1 MQQEIKGDERA
12 ERLFQLLTDVDMDYN
27 PVYPESRNRDL
38 VLMGYGSEEIRE
50 MRDRLAG
57 LEVNDGIDPE
67 TSVGYQLYKRGQEL
81 TGAAQSGLTE
91 GSRAVQGAV
100 SSAAENLAIS
110 SINPA
115 AVLPVLSLQGAGD
128 AMGQSIEK
136 GESAGKTLAGGALK
150 FGAGWGINSVGAAD
164 LAKTM
169 GSDYAKDTLAGQ
181 IAAKIQ
187 SLVGDAPFAK
197 AHPTVAAA
205 LSGGIDNAMQAF
217 VESYADKA
225 IDAALG
231 DEKAAQSLFT
241 TDTLIAALES
251 GLSGGASGAMGG
263 AVGSV
268 LAKHNDGNASLLGQA
283 EYYDQLDKYEKAV
296 AAEKKRQQRV
306 EEPGMASEQQT
317 AQEAAK
323 ADSGLA
329 LSGASRQLPQSGS
342 PWQDGEA
349 KLDEKGSAGRES
361 DSPADK
367 GGGSENGE
375 GEAGEEAKKPS
386 PAERRRAFGQMMS
399 GEYKDLADEMMQI
412 AAQNLEASPEMRGLL
427 EAIAEK
433 YGTDATD
440 LTALTDAIRNGVVKD
455 DAYFEKIAMEKGI
468 SVKTAREMDKLETQ
482 NKRLT
487 AQQQAA
493 QQMQKAAAER
503 ARIAQIQAKWD
514 AEAEALKA
522 KYPEF
527 DREEV
532 LANPEVEK
540 MMRAGCSMEAAY
552 RAAYFDRLMARQTA
566 ATAQQTEQGV
576 LNRVQQRA
584 SRPAENGTR
593 PGGAVQTHLDVEHM
607 SRKDREALER
617 RVLRGEIIT
626 L

>member
-1 MQQEIKGDERA
+1 MIQVIYNEVGDEMILRA
-12 ERLFQLLTDVDMDYN
+12 EGHAGYAEKGKDIVCAAVSVLMQTLAYSVDAGNTGNTFELSDGKNGNRLTVQAPMSVLNRDKFDLVVEGLSRLAEN
-27 PVYPESRNRDL
+27 YPENVQFKKLCTKSVNVMDL
-38 VLMGYGSEEIRE
+38 QMF
-50 MRDRLAG
+50 A
-57 LEVNDGIDPE
+57 
-67 TSVGYQLYKRGQEL
+67 
-81 TGAAQSGLTE
+81 E
-91 GSRAVQGAV
+91 GG
-100 SSAAENLAIS
+100 
-110 SINPA
+110 
-115 AVLPVLSLQGAGD
+115 
-128 AMGQSIEK
+128 
-136 GESAGKTLAGGALK
+136 
-150 FGAGWGINSVGAAD
+150 
-164 LAKTM
+164 
-169 GSDYAKDTLAGQ
+169 
-181 IAAKIQ
+181 
-187 SLVGDAPFAK
+187 
-197 AHPTVAAA
+197 
-205 LSGGIDNAMQAF
+205 
-217 VESYADKA
+217 
-225 IDAALG
+225 
-231 DEKAAQSLFT
+231 
-241 TDTLIAALES
+241 
-251 GLSGGASGAMGG
+251 
-263 AVGSV
+263 
-268 LAKHNDGNASLLGQA
+268 DGNGGSG
-283 EYYDQLDKYEKAV
+283 DS
-296 AAEKKRQQRV
+296 
-306 EEPGMASEQQT
+306 G
-317 AQEAAK
+317 
-323 ADSGLA
+323 SGLA

-367 GGGSENGE
+367 GSGSENGE

-399 GEYKDLADEMMQI
+399 GEYKDLADEMMQNAVQI

-455 DAYFEKIAMEKGI
+455 DAYFERIAMEKGI
-468 SVKTAREMDKLETQ
+468 SVRTAREMDKLETQ

-607 SRKDREALER
+607 SRKDREALEK

>member
-1 MQQEIKGDERA
+1 MIQVTYNEVGDEMILRA
-12 ERLFQLLTDVDMDYN
+12 EGHAGYAEKGKDIVCAAVSVLMQTLACSVDADNTGNTFELSDGKNGNRLTVQAPMSVLNRDKFDLVVEGLIRLAEN
-27 PVYPESRNRDL
+27 YPENVQFKKLCTKSVNVMDLQMFAEGGDGSGAGETSQSAGADSSPSRGALGRTENAALDEQ
-38 VLMGYGSEEIRE
+38 GSTDSEAEGSGSER
-50 MRDRLAG
+50 
-57 LEVNDGIDPE
+57 
-67 TSVGYQLYKRGQEL
+67 
-81 TGAAQSGLTE
+81 
-91 GSRAVQGAV
+91 
-100 SSAAENLAIS
+100 
-110 SINPA
+110 
-115 AVLPVLSLQGAGD
+115 
-128 AMGQSIEK
+128 
-136 GESAGKTLAGGALK
+136 
-150 FGAGWGINSVGAAD
+150 
-164 LAKTM
+164 
-169 GSDYAKDTLAGQ
+169 
-181 IAAKIQ
+181 
-187 SLVGDAPFAK
+187 
-197 AHPTVAAA
+197 
-205 LSGGIDNAMQAF
+205 
-217 VESYADKA
+217 
-225 IDAALG
+225 
-231 DEKAAQSLFT
+231 
-241 TDTLIAALES
+241 
-251 GLSGGASGAMGG
+251 
-263 AVGSV
+263 
-268 LAKHNDGNASLLGQA
+268 
-283 EYYDQLDKYEKAV
+283 
-296 AAEKKRQQRV
+296 
-306 EEPGMASEQQT
+306 
-317 AQEAAK
+317 
-323 ADSGLA
+323 
-329 LSGASRQLPQSGS
+329 
-342 PWQDGEA
+342 
-349 KLDEKGSAGRES
+349 
-361 DSPADK
+361 
-367 GGGSENGE
+367 GE
-375 GEAGEEAKKPS
+375 GEAGEEAKKLS

-399 GEYKDLADEMMQI
+399 GEYKDLADEMMQNAVQI

-503 ARIAQIQAKWD
+503 ARIAQIQAQWD

-532 LANPEVEK
+532 LANPDVEK

-607 SRKDREALER
+607 SRKDREALEK

>member
-1 MQQEIKGDERA
+1 MIQVIYNEVEDAMILRA
-12 ERLFQLLTDVDMDYN
+12 EGHAGFAPKGQDIVCAAVSVLMQTLACSVGTCMCNEGKSFSVVCKKSNDNIAKFELVTDGLALLQRE
-27 PVYPESRNRDL
+27 YPENVRYINATERKTK
-38 VLMGYGSEEIRE
+38 
-50 MRDRLAG
+50 A
-57 LEVNDGIDPE
+57 LELQLFADGGAASTGDAAPAADNAAEGGADPE
-67 TSVGYQLYKRGQEL
+67 ATD
-81 TGAAQSGLTE
+81 
-91 GSRAVQGAV
+91 
-100 SSAAENLAIS
+100 SAAE
-110 SINPA
+110 
-115 AVLPVLSLQGAGD
+115 
-128 AMGQSIEK
+128 
-136 GESAGKTLAGGALK
+136 
-150 FGAGWGINSVGAAD
+150 
-164 LAKTM
+164 
-169 GSDYAKDTLAGQ
+169 GS
-181 IAAKIQ
+181 
-187 SLVGDAPFAK
+187 
-197 AHPTVAAA
+197 
-205 LSGGIDNAMQAF
+205 
-217 VESYADKA
+217 
-225 IDAALG
+225 
-231 DEKAAQSLFT
+231 
-241 TDTLIAALES
+241 
-251 GLSGGASGAMGG
+251 
-263 AVGSV
+263 
-268 LAKHNDGNASLLGQA
+268 
-283 EYYDQLDKYEKAV
+283 
-296 AAEKKRQQRV
+296 
-306 EEPGMASEQQT
+306 
-317 AQEAAK
+317 
-323 ADSGLA
+323 
-329 LSGASRQLPQSGS
+329 
-342 PWQDGEA
+342 
-349 KLDEKGSAGRES
+349 
-361 DSPADK
+361 
-367 GGGSENGE
+367 GSENGE

-399 GEYKDLADEMMQI
+399 GEYKDLADEMMQNAVQI

-455 DAYFEKIAMEKGI
+455 DAYFERIAMEKGI
-468 SVKTAREMDKLETQ
+468 SVRTAREMDKLETQ
-482 NKRLT
+482 NRRLT

-607 SRKDREALER
+607 SRKDREALEK

>member
-1 MQQEIKGDERA
+1 MIQVTYNEVGDEMILRA
-12 ERLFQLLTDVDMDYN
+12 EGHAGYAEKGKDIVCAA
-27 PVYPESRNRDL
+27 VS
-38 VLMGYGSEEIRE
+38 VLMQT
-50 MRDRLAG
+50 LACSVG
-57 LEVNDGIDPE
+57 TCMGNDGKGF
-67 TSVGYQLYKRGQEL
+67 SVVCKKSNDDIAKFEL
-81 TGAAQSGLTE
+81 
-91 GSRAVQGAV
+91 V
-100 SSAAENLAIS
+100 
-110 SINPA
+110 
-115 AVLPVLSLQGAGD
+115 
-128 AMGQSIEK
+128 
-136 GESAGKTLAGGALK
+136 
-150 FGAGWGINSVGAAD
+150 
-164 LAKTM
+164 
-169 GSDYAKDTLAGQ
+169 
-181 IAAKIQ
+181 
-187 SLVGDAPFAK
+187 
-197 AHPTVAAA
+197 
-205 LSGGIDNAMQAF
+205 
-217 VESYADKA
+217 
-225 IDAALG
+225 
-231 DEKAAQSLFT
+231 
-241 TDTLIAALES
+241 TD
-251 GLSGGASGAMGG
+251 
-263 AVGSV
+263 
-268 LAKHNDGNASLLGQA
+268 
-283 EYYDQLDKYEKAV
+283 
-296 AAEKKRQQRV
+296 
-306 EEPGMASEQQT
+306 
-317 AQEAAK
+317 
-323 ADSGLA
+323 GLA
-329 LSGASRQLPQSGS
+329 LLQREYPENVRYINATERKTKALELQLFADGGAASTGDAAPAADNAAEGGADPEATDSAADGS
-342 PWQDGEA
+342 
-349 KLDEKGSAGRES
+349 
-361 DSPADK
+361 
-367 GGGSENGE
+367 GSENGE

-386 PAERRRAFGQMMS
+386 PAERRKAFGQMMS
-399 GEYKDLADEMMQI
+399 GEYKDLADEMMQNAVQI

-503 ARIAQIQAKWD
+503 ARIAQIQARWD
-514 AEAEALKA
+514 AEAEALQA
-522 KYPEF
+522 KYPDF

-607 SRKDREALER
+607 SRKDREALEK

>member
-1 MQQEIKGDERA
+1 MIQVTYNEVGDEMILRA
-12 ERLFQLLTDVDMDYN
+12 EGHAGYAEKGKDIVCAAVSVLMQTLACSVGTCMGNDGKGFSVVCKKSNDDIAKFELVTDGLALLQRE
-27 PVYPESRNRDL
+27 YPENVRYINSTERKTK
-38 VLMGYGSEEIRE
+38 
-50 MRDRLAG
+50 A
-57 LEVNDGIDPE
+57 LELQLFADGGAASTGDAAPAADNAAEGGADPE
-67 TSVGYQLYKRGQEL
+67 ATD
-81 TGAAQSGLTE
+81 
-91 GSRAVQGAV
+91 
-100 SSAAENLAIS
+100 SAAE
-110 SINPA
+110 
-115 AVLPVLSLQGAGD
+115 
-128 AMGQSIEK
+128 
-136 GESAGKTLAGGALK
+136 
-150 FGAGWGINSVGAAD
+150 
-164 LAKTM
+164 
-169 GSDYAKDTLAGQ
+169 GS
-181 IAAKIQ
+181 
-187 SLVGDAPFAK
+187 
-197 AHPTVAAA
+197 
-205 LSGGIDNAMQAF
+205 
-217 VESYADKA
+217 
-225 IDAALG
+225 
-231 DEKAAQSLFT
+231 
-241 TDTLIAALES
+241 
-251 GLSGGASGAMGG
+251 
-263 AVGSV
+263 
-268 LAKHNDGNASLLGQA
+268 
-283 EYYDQLDKYEKAV
+283 
-296 AAEKKRQQRV
+296 
-306 EEPGMASEQQT
+306 
-317 AQEAAK
+317 
-323 ADSGLA
+323 
-329 LSGASRQLPQSGS
+329 
-342 PWQDGEA
+342 
-349 KLDEKGSAGRES
+349 
-361 DSPADK
+361 
-367 GGGSENGE
+367 GSENGE

-399 GEYKDLADEMMQI
+399 GEYKDLADEMMQNAVQI

-468 SVKTAREMDKLETQ
+468 SVRTAREMDKLETQ

-503 ARIAQIQAKWD
+503 ARIAQIQARWD

-607 SRKDREALER
+607 SRKDREALEK

>member
-1 MQQEIKGDERA
+1 MIQVTYNEVGDAMILRA
-12 ERLFQLLTDVDMDYN
+12 EGHAGYAEKGKDIVCAAVSVLMQTLACSVGTCMGNDGKGFSVVCKKSNNNIAKFELVTDGLVLLQRE
-27 PVYPESRNRDL
+27 YPENVRYINATERKTK
-38 VLMGYGSEEIRE
+38 
-50 MRDRLAG
+50 A
-57 LEVNDGIDPE
+57 LELQLFADGGAASTGDAAPAADNAAEGGADPE
-67 TSVGYQLYKRGQEL
+67 ATD
-81 TGAAQSGLTE
+81 
-91 GSRAVQGAV
+91 
-100 SSAAENLAIS
+100 SAAE
-110 SINPA
+110 
-115 AVLPVLSLQGAGD
+115 
-128 AMGQSIEK
+128 
-136 GESAGKTLAGGALK
+136 
-150 FGAGWGINSVGAAD
+150 
-164 LAKTM
+164 
-169 GSDYAKDTLAGQ
+169 GS
-181 IAAKIQ
+181 
-187 SLVGDAPFAK
+187 
-197 AHPTVAAA
+197 
-205 LSGGIDNAMQAF
+205 
-217 VESYADKA
+217 
-225 IDAALG
+225 
-231 DEKAAQSLFT
+231 
-241 TDTLIAALES
+241 
-251 GLSGGASGAMGG
+251 
-263 AVGSV
+263 
-268 LAKHNDGNASLLGQA
+268 
-283 EYYDQLDKYEKAV
+283 
-296 AAEKKRQQRV
+296 
-306 EEPGMASEQQT
+306 
-317 AQEAAK
+317 
-323 ADSGLA
+323 
-329 LSGASRQLPQSGS
+329 
-342 PWQDGEA
+342 
-349 KLDEKGSAGRES
+349 
-361 DSPADK
+361 
-367 GGGSENGE
+367 GSENGE

-399 GEYKDLADEMMQI
+399 GEYKDLADEMMQNAVQI

-468 SVKTAREMDKLETQ
+468 SVRTAREMDKLETQ

-503 ARIAQIQAKWD
+503 ARIAQIQARWD

-522 KYPEF
+522 KYPDF

-584 SRPAENGTR
+584 SRPTENGTH

-607 SRKDREALER
+607 SRKDREALEK

>member
-1 MQQEIKGDERA
+1 MIQVIYNEVGDEMILRA
-12 ERLFQLLTDVDMDYN
+12 EGHAGYAEKGKDIVCAAVSVLMQTLACSVDADNTGNTFELSDGKNGNRLTVQAPMSVLNRDKFDLVVEGLIRLAEN
-27 PVYPESRNRDL
+27 YPENVQFKKLCTKSVNVMDL
-38 VLMGYGSEEIRE
+38 QMFAEGGDGSG
-50 MRDRLAG
+50 AG
-57 LEVNDGIDPE
+57 E
-67 TSVGYQLYKRGQEL
+67 TSQSAGADSSPSRGALGRTENSALDEQGS
-81 TGAAQSGLTE
+81 TDTKAE
-91 GSRAVQGAV
+91 GS
-100 SSAAENLAIS
+100 
-110 SINPA
+110 
-115 AVLPVLSLQGAGD
+115 
-128 AMGQSIEK
+128 
-136 GESAGKTLAGGALK
+136 
-150 FGAGWGINSVGAAD
+150 
-164 LAKTM
+164 
-169 GSDYAKDTLAGQ
+169 
-181 IAAKIQ
+181 
-187 SLVGDAPFAK
+187 
-197 AHPTVAAA
+197 
-205 LSGGIDNAMQAF
+205 
-217 VESYADKA
+217 
-225 IDAALG
+225 
-231 DEKAAQSLFT
+231 
-241 TDTLIAALES
+241 
-251 GLSGGASGAMGG
+251 
-263 AVGSV
+263 
-268 LAKHNDGNASLLGQA
+268 
-283 EYYDQLDKYEKAV
+283 
-296 AAEKKRQQRV
+296 
-306 EEPGMASEQQT
+306 
-317 AQEAAK
+317 
-323 ADSGLA
+323 
-329 LSGASRQLPQSGS
+329 
-342 PWQDGEA
+342 
-349 KLDEKGSAGRES
+349 
-361 DSPADK
+361 
-367 GGGSENGE
+367 GSENGE

-399 GEYKDLADEMMQI
+399 GEYKDLADEMMQNAVQI

-427 EAIAEK
+427 EAIVEK

-455 DAYFEKIAMEKGI
+455 DAYFERIAMEKGI
-468 SVKTAREMDKLETQ
+468 SVRTAREMDKLETQ

-584 SRPAENGTR
+584 SRPTENGTH

-607 SRKDREALER
+607 SRKDREALEK

>member
-1 MQQEIKGDERA
+1 MIQVTYNEVGDEMILRA
-12 ERLFQLLTDVDMDYN
+12 EGHAGYAEKGKDIVCAAVSVLMQTLACSVGTCMGNDGKGFSVVCKKSNDNIAKFELVTDGLALLQRE
-27 PVYPESRNRDL
+27 YPENVRYINATERKTK
-38 VLMGYGSEEIRE
+38 
-50 MRDRLAG
+50 A
-57 LEVNDGIDPE
+57 LELQLFADGGAASTGDAAPAADNAAEGGADPE
-67 TSVGYQLYKRGQEL
+67 ATD
-81 TGAAQSGLTE
+81 
-91 GSRAVQGAV
+91 
-100 SSAAENLAIS
+100 SAAE
-110 SINPA
+110 
-115 AVLPVLSLQGAGD
+115 
-128 AMGQSIEK
+128 
-136 GESAGKTLAGGALK
+136 
-150 FGAGWGINSVGAAD
+150 
-164 LAKTM
+164 
-169 GSDYAKDTLAGQ
+169 GS
-181 IAAKIQ
+181 
-187 SLVGDAPFAK
+187 
-197 AHPTVAAA
+197 
-205 LSGGIDNAMQAF
+205 
-217 VESYADKA
+217 
-225 IDAALG
+225 
-231 DEKAAQSLFT
+231 
-241 TDTLIAALES
+241 
-251 GLSGGASGAMGG
+251 
-263 AVGSV
+263 
-268 LAKHNDGNASLLGQA
+268 
-283 EYYDQLDKYEKAV
+283 
-296 AAEKKRQQRV
+296 
-306 EEPGMASEQQT
+306 
-317 AQEAAK
+317 
-323 ADSGLA
+323 
-329 LSGASRQLPQSGS
+329 
-342 PWQDGEA
+342 
-349 KLDEKGSAGRES
+349 GR
-361 DSPADK
+361 
-367 GGGSENGE
+367 ENGE
-375 GEAGEEAKKPS
+375 GGQGEEAKKPS
-386 PAERRRAFGQMMS
+386 PAERRKAFGQMMS
-399 GEYKDLADEMMQI
+399 GEYKDLADEMMQNAVQI

-455 DAYFEKIAMEKGI
+455 DAYFERIAMEKGI
-468 SVKTAREMDKLETQ
+468 SVRTAREMDKLETQ

-607 SRKDREALER
+607 SRKDREALEK

>member
-1 MQQEIKGDERA
+1 MIQVTYNEVGDEMILRA
-12 ERLFQLLTDVDMDYN
+12 EGHAGYAEKGKDIVCAAVSVLMQTLACSVGTCMGNDGKGFSVVCKKSNNNIAKFELVTDGLVLLQRE
-27 PVYPESRNRDL
+27 YPENVRYINATERKTK
-38 VLMGYGSEEIRE
+38 
-50 MRDRLAG
+50 A
-57 LEVNDGIDPE
+57 LELQLFADGGAASTGDAAPAADNAAEGGADPE
-67 TSVGYQLYKRGQEL
+67 ATD
-81 TGAAQSGLTE
+81 
-91 GSRAVQGAV
+91 
-100 SSAAENLAIS
+100 SAAE
-110 SINPA
+110 
-115 AVLPVLSLQGAGD
+115 
-128 AMGQSIEK
+128 
-136 GESAGKTLAGGALK
+136 
-150 FGAGWGINSVGAAD
+150 
-164 LAKTM
+164 
-169 GSDYAKDTLAGQ
+169 GS
-181 IAAKIQ
+181 
-187 SLVGDAPFAK
+187 
-197 AHPTVAAA
+197 
-205 LSGGIDNAMQAF
+205 
-217 VESYADKA
+217 
-225 IDAALG
+225 
-231 DEKAAQSLFT
+231 
-241 TDTLIAALES
+241 
-251 GLSGGASGAMGG
+251 
-263 AVGSV
+263 
-268 LAKHNDGNASLLGQA
+268 
-283 EYYDQLDKYEKAV
+283 
-296 AAEKKRQQRV
+296 
-306 EEPGMASEQQT
+306 
-317 AQEAAK
+317 
-323 ADSGLA
+323 
-329 LSGASRQLPQSGS
+329 
-342 PWQDGEA
+342 
-349 KLDEKGSAGRES
+349 
-361 DSPADK
+361 
-367 GGGSENGE
+367 GSENGE

-386 PAERRRAFGQMMS
+386 PAERRKAFGQMMS
-399 GEYKDLADEMMQI
+399 GEYKDLADEMMQNAVQI

-455 DAYFEKIAMEKGI
+455 DAYFEKIAMGKGI

-503 ARIAQIQAKWD
+503 ARIAQIQARWD

-522 KYPEF
+522 KYPDF

>member
-1 MQQEIKGDERA
+1 MIQVTYNEVDDEMILRA
-12 ERLFQLLTDVDMDYN
+12 EGHAGYAEKGKDIVCAAVSVLMQTLACSVDEDNTGNTFELSDGKNGNRLTVQAPMSVLNRDKFDLVMEGLIRLAEN
-27 PVYPESRNRDL
+27 YPENVQFKKLCTKPVNVMDL
-38 VLMGYGSEEIRE
+38 QMF
-50 MRDRLAG
+50 A
-57 LEVNDGIDPE
+57 
-67 TSVGYQLYKRGQEL
+67 
-81 TGAAQSGLTE
+81 E
-91 GSRAVQGAV
+91 GG
-100 SSAAENLAIS
+100 
-110 SINPA
+110 
-115 AVLPVLSLQGAGD
+115 
-128 AMGQSIEK
+128 
-136 GESAGKTLAGGALK
+136 
-150 FGAGWGINSVGAAD
+150 
-164 LAKTM
+164 
-169 GSDYAKDTLAGQ
+169 
-181 IAAKIQ
+181 
-187 SLVGDAPFAK
+187 
-197 AHPTVAAA
+197 
-205 LSGGIDNAMQAF
+205 
-217 VESYADKA
+217 
-225 IDAALG
+225 
-231 DEKAAQSLFT
+231 
-241 TDTLIAALES
+241 
-251 GLSGGASGAMGG
+251 
-263 AVGSV
+263 
-268 LAKHNDGNASLLGQA
+268 DGNGGSG
-283 EYYDQLDKYEKAV
+283 DS
-296 AAEKKRQQRV
+296 
-306 EEPGMASEQQT
+306 G
-317 AQEAAK
+317 
-323 ADSGLA
+323 SGLA

-367 GGGSENGE
+367 GSGSENGE

-399 GEYKDLADEMMQI
+399 GEYKDLADEMMQNAVQI

-455 DAYFEKIAMEKGI
+455 DAYFERIAMEKGI
-468 SVKTAREMDKLETQ
+468 SVRTAREMDKLETQ

-503 ARIAQIQAKWD
+503 ARIAQIQARWD
-514 AEAEALKA
+514 AEADALQA
-522 KYPEF
+522 KYPDF
-527 DREEV
+527 DRGEV

-584 SRPAENGTR
+584 SRPAENGTH

>member
-1 MQQEIKGDERA
+1 MIQI
-12 ERLFQLLTDVDMDYN
+12 
-27 PVYPESRNRDL
+27 VY
-38 VLMGYGSEEIRE
+38 
-50 MRDRLAG
+50 
-57 LEVNDGIDPE
+57 EVNPE
-67 TSVGYQLYKRGQEL
+67 NGRMMLRAAGHAGYAEKGKDIVCA
-81 TGAAQSGLTE
+81 G
-91 GSRAVQGAV
+91 V
-100 SSAAENLAIS
+100 SALMQTLAYSAAEDEKTSASCREIGGGNEMRILADSTPDMLAKFELVADGLILLANAYPKNVS
-110 SINPA
+110 FQKVCVGCDA
-115 AVLPVLSLQGAGD
+115 AMELQLFAEGGDGSAAAGETS
-128 AMGQSIEK
+128 Q
-136 GESAGKTLAGGALK
+136 SAGADSSPSRGAL
-150 FGAGWGINSVGAAD
+150 GRTEN
-164 LAKTM
+164 
-169 GSDYAKDTLAGQ
+169 
-181 IAAKIQ
+181 
-187 SLVGDAPFAK
+187 
-197 AHPTVAAA
+197 AA
-205 LSGGIDNAMQAF
+205 L
-217 VESYADKA
+217 
-225 IDAALG
+225 
-231 DEKAAQSLFT
+231 DEQGS
-241 TDTLIAALES
+241 TDTKAE
-251 GLSGGASGAMGG
+251 
-263 AVGSV
+263 GS
-268 LAKHNDGNASLLGQA
+268 
-283 EYYDQLDKYEKAV
+283 
-296 AAEKKRQQRV
+296 
-306 EEPGMASEQQT
+306 
-317 AQEAAK
+317 
-323 ADSGLA
+323 
-329 LSGASRQLPQSGS
+329 
-342 PWQDGEA
+342 
-349 KLDEKGSAGRES
+349 
-361 DSPADK
+361 
-367 GGGSENGE
+367 GSENGE

-386 PAERRRAFGQMMS
+386 PAERRKTFGQMMS
-399 GEYKDLADEMMQI
+399 GEYKDLADEMMQNAVQI

-468 SVKTAREMDKLETQ
+468 SVRTAREMDKLETQ

-503 ARIAQIQAKWD
+503 ARIAQIQARWD
-514 AEAEALKA
+514 AEADALKA

-607 SRKDREALER
+607 SRKDREALEK

>member
-1 MQQEIKGDERA
+1 MIQVIYNEVEDAMILRA
-12 ERLFQLLTDVDMDYN
+12 EGHAGFAEKGKDIVCAAVSVLMQTLACSVDANNTGNTFELSDGKNGNRLTVQAPMSVLNRNKFDLVVEGLIRLAEN
-27 PVYPESRNRDL
+27 YPENVQFKKLCTKSVNVMDL
-38 VLMGYGSEEIRE
+38 QLFAEGGDGSAA
-50 MRDRLAG
+50 AG
-57 LEVNDGIDPE
+57 E
-67 TSVGYQLYKRGQEL
+67 TSQSAGADSSPSRGALGRTEN
-81 TGAAQSGLTE
+81 AALDEQGSTDTKAE
-91 GSRAVQGAV
+91 GS
-100 SSAAENLAIS
+100 
-110 SINPA
+110 
-115 AVLPVLSLQGAGD
+115 
-128 AMGQSIEK
+128 
-136 GESAGKTLAGGALK
+136 
-150 FGAGWGINSVGAAD
+150 
-164 LAKTM
+164 
-169 GSDYAKDTLAGQ
+169 
-181 IAAKIQ
+181 
-187 SLVGDAPFAK
+187 
-197 AHPTVAAA
+197 
-205 LSGGIDNAMQAF
+205 
-217 VESYADKA
+217 
-225 IDAALG
+225 
-231 DEKAAQSLFT
+231 
-241 TDTLIAALES
+241 
-251 GLSGGASGAMGG
+251 
-263 AVGSV
+263 
-268 LAKHNDGNASLLGQA
+268 
-283 EYYDQLDKYEKAV
+283 
-296 AAEKKRQQRV
+296 
-306 EEPGMASEQQT
+306 
-317 AQEAAK
+317 
-323 ADSGLA
+323 
-329 LSGASRQLPQSGS
+329 
-342 PWQDGEA
+342 
-349 KLDEKGSAGRES
+349 
-361 DSPADK
+361 
-367 GGGSENGE
+367 GSENGE

-399 GEYKDLADEMMQI
+399 GEYKDLADEMMQNAVQI

-455 DAYFEKIAMEKGI
+455 DAYFERIAMEKGI
-468 SVKTAREMDKLETQ
+468 SVRTAREMDKLETQ

-607 SRKDREALER
+607 SRKDREALEK

>member
-1 MQQEIKGDERA
+1 MIQVTYNEAGDEMILRA
-12 ERLFQLLTDVDMDYN
+12 EGHAGYAEKGKDIVCAAVSVLMQTLACSVGTCMGNDGKGFSVVCKKSNDDIAKFELVTDGLALLQRE
-27 PVYPESRNRDL
+27 YPENVRYINSTERKTK
-38 VLMGYGSEEIRE
+38 
-50 MRDRLAG
+50 A
-57 LEVNDGIDPE
+57 LELQLFADGGAASTGDAAPAADNAAEGGADPE
-67 TSVGYQLYKRGQEL
+67 ATD
-81 TGAAQSGLTE
+81 
-91 GSRAVQGAV
+91 
-100 SSAAENLAIS
+100 SAAE
-110 SINPA
+110 
-115 AVLPVLSLQGAGD
+115 
-128 AMGQSIEK
+128 
-136 GESAGKTLAGGALK
+136 
-150 FGAGWGINSVGAAD
+150 
-164 LAKTM
+164 
-169 GSDYAKDTLAGQ
+169 GS
-181 IAAKIQ
+181 
-187 SLVGDAPFAK
+187 
-197 AHPTVAAA
+197 
-205 LSGGIDNAMQAF
+205 
-217 VESYADKA
+217 
-225 IDAALG
+225 
-231 DEKAAQSLFT
+231 
-241 TDTLIAALES
+241 
-251 GLSGGASGAMGG
+251 
-263 AVGSV
+263 
-268 LAKHNDGNASLLGQA
+268 
-283 EYYDQLDKYEKAV
+283 
-296 AAEKKRQQRV
+296 
-306 EEPGMASEQQT
+306 
-317 AQEAAK
+317 
-323 ADSGLA
+323 
-329 LSGASRQLPQSGS
+329 
-342 PWQDGEA
+342 
-349 KLDEKGSAGRES
+349 
-361 DSPADK
+361 
-367 GGGSENGE
+367 GSENGE

-399 GEYKDLADEMMQI
+399 GEYKDLADEMMQNAVQI

-482 NKRLT
+482 NRRLT

-503 ARIAQIQAKWD
+503 ARIAQIQARWD

-607 SRKDREALER
+607 SRKDREALEK

>member
-1 MQQEIKGDERA
+1 MIQVTYNEVDDEMILRA
-12 ERLFQLLTDVDMDYN
+12 EGHAGYAEKGKDIVCAAVSVLMQTLACSVDEDNTGNTFELSDGKNGNRLTVQAPMSVLNRDKFDLVMEGLIRLAEN
-27 PVYPESRNRDL
+27 YPENVQFKKLCTKPVNVMDL
-38 VLMGYGSEEIRE
+38 QMF
-50 MRDRLAG
+50 A
-57 LEVNDGIDPE
+57 
-67 TSVGYQLYKRGQEL
+67 
-81 TGAAQSGLTE
+81 E
-91 GSRAVQGAV
+91 GG
-100 SSAAENLAIS
+100 
-110 SINPA
+110 
-115 AVLPVLSLQGAGD
+115 
-128 AMGQSIEK
+128 
-136 GESAGKTLAGGALK
+136 
-150 FGAGWGINSVGAAD
+150 
-164 LAKTM
+164 
-169 GSDYAKDTLAGQ
+169 
-181 IAAKIQ
+181 
-187 SLVGDAPFAK
+187 
-197 AHPTVAAA
+197 
-205 LSGGIDNAMQAF
+205 
-217 VESYADKA
+217 
-225 IDAALG
+225 
-231 DEKAAQSLFT
+231 
-241 TDTLIAALES
+241 
-251 GLSGGASGAMGG
+251 
-263 AVGSV
+263 
-268 LAKHNDGNASLLGQA
+268 DGNGGSG
-283 EYYDQLDKYEKAV
+283 DS
-296 AAEKKRQQRV
+296 
-306 EEPGMASEQQT
+306 G
-317 AQEAAK
+317 
-323 ADSGLA
+323 SGLA

-367 GGGSENGE
+367 GSGSENGE

-386 PAERRRAFGQMMS
+386 PAERRKAFGQMMS
-399 GEYKDLADEMMQI
+399 GEYKDLADEMMQNAVQI

-455 DAYFEKIAMEKGI
+455 DAYFERIAMEKGI
-468 SVKTAREMDKLETQ
+468 SVRTAREMDKLETQ

-503 ARIAQIQAKWD
+503 ARIAQIQARWD
-514 AEAEALKA
+514 AEADALKA
-522 KYPEF
+522 KYPDF
-527 DREEV
+527 DRDEV
-532 LANPEVEK
+532 LANPDVEK

-607 SRKDREALER
+607 SRKDREALEK

>member
-1 MQQEIKGDERA
+1 MIQI
-12 ERLFQLLTDVDMDYN
+12 
-27 PVYPESRNRDL
+27 VY
-38 VLMGYGSEEIRE
+38 
-50 MRDRLAG
+50 
-57 LEVNDGIDPE
+57 EVNPE
-67 TSVGYQLYKRGQEL
+67 NGRMMLRAAGHAGYAEKGKDIVCA
-81 TGAAQSGLTE
+81 G
-91 GSRAVQGAV
+91 V
-100 SSAAENLAIS
+100 SALMQTLAYSAAEDENTSASCREIGGSNEMRILADNTPDMLAKFELVADGLILLANAYPKNVS
-110 SINPA
+110 FQKVCVGCDA
-115 AVLPVLSLQGAGD
+115 AMELQLFAEGGDGGSGAGETS
-128 AMGQSIEK
+128 Q
-136 GESAGKTLAGGALK
+136 SAGADSSPSRGAL
-150 FGAGWGINSVGAAD
+150 GRTENSA
-164 LAKTM
+164 
-169 GSDYAKDTLAGQ
+169 
-181 IAAKIQ
+181 
-187 SLVGDAPFAK
+187 
-197 AHPTVAAA
+197 
-205 LSGGIDNAMQAF
+205 
-217 VESYADKA
+217 
-225 IDAALG
+225 
-231 DEKAAQSLFT
+231 
-241 TDTLIAALES
+241 
-251 GLSGGASGAMGG
+251 
-263 AVGSV
+263 
-268 LAKHNDGNASLLGQA
+268 
-283 EYYDQLDKYEKAV
+283 
-296 AAEKKRQQRV
+296 
-306 EEPGMASEQQT
+306 
-317 AQEAAK
+317 
-323 ADSGLA
+323 
-329 LSGASRQLPQSGS
+329 
-342 PWQDGEA
+342 
-349 KLDEKGSAGRES
+349 LDEQGSTDQKAEGS
-361 DSPADK
+361 
-367 GGGSENGE
+367 GSENGE

-386 PAERRRAFGQMMS
+386 PAERRKAFGQMMS
-399 GEYKDLADEMMQI
+399 GEYKDLADEMMQNAVQI

-503 ARIAQIQAKWD
+503 ARIAQIQARWD

-607 SRKDREALER
+607 SRKDREALEK

>member
-1 MQQEIKGDERA
+1 MIQVTYNEVGDEMILRA
-12 ERLFQLLTDVDMDYN
+12 EGHAGYAEKGKDIVCAAVSVLMQTLACSVGTCMGNDGKGFSVVCKKSNNNIAKFELVTDGLVLLQRE
-27 PVYPESRNRDL
+27 YPENVRYINATERKTK
-38 VLMGYGSEEIRE
+38 
-50 MRDRLAG
+50 A
-57 LEVNDGIDPE
+57 LELQLFADGGAASTGDAAPAADNAAEGGADPE
-67 TSVGYQLYKRGQEL
+67 ATD
-81 TGAAQSGLTE
+81 
-91 GSRAVQGAV
+91 
-100 SSAAENLAIS
+100 SAAE
-110 SINPA
+110 
-115 AVLPVLSLQGAGD
+115 
-128 AMGQSIEK
+128 
-136 GESAGKTLAGGALK
+136 
-150 FGAGWGINSVGAAD
+150 
-164 LAKTM
+164 
-169 GSDYAKDTLAGQ
+169 GS
-181 IAAKIQ
+181 
-187 SLVGDAPFAK
+187 
-197 AHPTVAAA
+197 
-205 LSGGIDNAMQAF
+205 
-217 VESYADKA
+217 
-225 IDAALG
+225 
-231 DEKAAQSLFT
+231 
-241 TDTLIAALES
+241 
-251 GLSGGASGAMGG
+251 
-263 AVGSV
+263 
-268 LAKHNDGNASLLGQA
+268 
-283 EYYDQLDKYEKAV
+283 
-296 AAEKKRQQRV
+296 
-306 EEPGMASEQQT
+306 
-317 AQEAAK
+317 
-323 ADSGLA
+323 
-329 LSGASRQLPQSGS
+329 
-342 PWQDGEA
+342 
-349 KLDEKGSAGRES
+349 
-361 DSPADK
+361 
-367 GGGSENGE
+367 GSENGE

-386 PAERRRAFGQMMS
+386 PAERRKAFGQMMS
-399 GEYKDLADEMMQI
+399 GEYKDLADEMMQNAVQI

-468 SVKTAREMDKLETQ
+468 SVRTAREMDKLETQ

-487 AQQQAA
+487 AQQEAA
-493 QQMQKAAAER
+493 AQMQKAAAER

-607 SRKDREALER
+607 SRKDREALEK

>member
-1 MQQEIKGDERA
+1 MIQI
-12 ERLFQLLTDVDMDYN
+12 
-27 PVYPESRNRDL
+27 VY
-38 VLMGYGSEEIRE
+38 
-50 MRDRLAG
+50 
-57 LEVNDGIDPE
+57 EVNPE
-67 TSVGYQLYKRGQEL
+67 NGRMMLRAAGHAGYAEKGKDIVCA
-81 TGAAQSGLTE
+81 G
-91 GSRAVQGAV
+91 V
-100 SSAAENLAIS
+100 SALMQTLAYSAAEDEKTSASCREIGGGNEMRILADSTPDMLAKFELVADGLILLANAYPKNVS
-110 SINPA
+110 FQKVCVGCDA
-115 AVLPVLSLQGAGD
+115 AMELQLFAEGGDGSAAAGETS
-128 AMGQSIEK
+128 Q
-136 GESAGKTLAGGALK
+136 SAGADSSPSRGAL
-150 FGAGWGINSVGAAD
+150 GRTENSA
-164 LAKTM
+164 
-169 GSDYAKDTLAGQ
+169 
-181 IAAKIQ
+181 
-187 SLVGDAPFAK
+187 
-197 AHPTVAAA
+197 
-205 LSGGIDNAMQAF
+205 
-217 VESYADKA
+217 
-225 IDAALG
+225 
-231 DEKAAQSLFT
+231 
-241 TDTLIAALES
+241 
-251 GLSGGASGAMGG
+251 
-263 AVGSV
+263 
-268 LAKHNDGNASLLGQA
+268 
-283 EYYDQLDKYEKAV
+283 
-296 AAEKKRQQRV
+296 
-306 EEPGMASEQQT
+306 
-317 AQEAAK
+317 
-323 ADSGLA
+323 
-329 LSGASRQLPQSGS
+329 
-342 PWQDGEA
+342 
-349 KLDEKGSAGRES
+349 LDEQGSTDPKAEGS
-361 DSPADK
+361 
-367 GGGSENGE
+367 GSENGE

-399 GEYKDLADEMMQI
+399 GEYKDLADEMMQNAVQI

-503 ARIAQIQAKWD
+503 ARIAQIQARWD
-514 AEAEALKA
+514 AEADALKA

-607 SRKDREALER
+607 SRKDREALEK

-626 L
+626 F

>member
-1 MQQEIKGDERA
+1 MIQVTYNEVGDEMILRA
-12 ERLFQLLTDVDMDYN
+12 EGHAGFAEKGKDIVCAAVSVLMQTLACSVGTCMGNDGKGFSVVCKKSNDDIAKFELVTDGLALLQRE
-27 PVYPESRNRDL
+27 YPENVRYINATERKTK
-38 VLMGYGSEEIRE
+38 
-50 MRDRLAG
+50 A
-57 LEVNDGIDPE
+57 LELQLFADGGAASTGDAAPAADNAAEGGADPE
-67 TSVGYQLYKRGQEL
+67 ATD
-81 TGAAQSGLTE
+81 
-91 GSRAVQGAV
+91 
-100 SSAAENLAIS
+100 SAAE
-110 SINPA
+110 
-115 AVLPVLSLQGAGD
+115 
-128 AMGQSIEK
+128 
-136 GESAGKTLAGGALK
+136 
-150 FGAGWGINSVGAAD
+150 
-164 LAKTM
+164 
-169 GSDYAKDTLAGQ
+169 GS
-181 IAAKIQ
+181 
-187 SLVGDAPFAK
+187 
-197 AHPTVAAA
+197 
-205 LSGGIDNAMQAF
+205 
-217 VESYADKA
+217 
-225 IDAALG
+225 
-231 DEKAAQSLFT
+231 
-241 TDTLIAALES
+241 
-251 GLSGGASGAMGG
+251 
-263 AVGSV
+263 
-268 LAKHNDGNASLLGQA
+268 
-283 EYYDQLDKYEKAV
+283 
-296 AAEKKRQQRV
+296 
-306 EEPGMASEQQT
+306 
-317 AQEAAK
+317 
-323 ADSGLA
+323 
-329 LSGASRQLPQSGS
+329 
-342 PWQDGEA
+342 
-349 KLDEKGSAGRES
+349 
-361 DSPADK
+361 
-367 GGGSENGE
+367 GSENGE

-399 GEYKDLADEMMQI
+399 GEYKDLADEMMQNAVQI

-455 DAYFEKIAMEKGI
+455 DAYFERIAMEKGI
-468 SVKTAREMDKLETQ
+468 SVRTAREMDKLETQ

-503 ARIAQIQAKWD
+503 ARIAQIQARWD

-532 LANPEVEK
+532 LANPEVGK

>member
-1 MQQEIKGDERA
+1 MIQVTYNEVGDEMILRA
-12 ERLFQLLTDVDMDYN
+12 EGHAGYAEKGKDIVCAA
-27 PVYPESRNRDL
+27 VS
-38 VLMGYGSEEIRE
+38 VLMQT
-50 MRDRLAG
+50 LAC
-57 LEVNDGIDPE
+57 
-67 TSVGYQLYKRGQEL
+67 SVGTCMCNEGKRFSVVCKKSNDNIAKFEL
-81 TGAAQSGLTE
+81 
-91 GSRAVQGAV
+91 V
-100 SSAAENLAIS
+100 
-110 SINPA
+110 
-115 AVLPVLSLQGAGD
+115 
-128 AMGQSIEK
+128 
-136 GESAGKTLAGGALK
+136 
-150 FGAGWGINSVGAAD
+150 
-164 LAKTM
+164 
-169 GSDYAKDTLAGQ
+169 
-181 IAAKIQ
+181 
-187 SLVGDAPFAK
+187 
-197 AHPTVAAA
+197 
-205 LSGGIDNAMQAF
+205 
-217 VESYADKA
+217 
-225 IDAALG
+225 
-231 DEKAAQSLFT
+231 
-241 TDTLIAALES
+241 TD
-251 GLSGGASGAMGG
+251 
-263 AVGSV
+263 
-268 LAKHNDGNASLLGQA
+268 
-283 EYYDQLDKYEKAV
+283 
-296 AAEKKRQQRV
+296 
-306 EEPGMASEQQT
+306 
-317 AQEAAK
+317 
-323 ADSGLA
+323 GLA
-329 LSGASRQLPQSGS
+329 LLQREYPENVRYINATERKTKALELQLFADGGAASTGDAAPAADNAAEGGADPEATDSAADGS
-342 PWQDGEA
+342 
-349 KLDEKGSAGRES
+349 
-361 DSPADK
+361 
-367 GGGSENGE
+367 GSENGE

-399 GEYKDLADEMMQI
+399 GEYKDLADEMMQNAVQI

-455 DAYFEKIAMEKGI
+455 DAYFERIAMEKGI
-468 SVKTAREMDKLETQ
+468 SVRTAREMDKLETQ

-607 SRKDREALER
+607 SRKDREALEK

>member
-1 MQQEIKGDERA
+1 MIQVTYNEVGDEMILRA
-12 ERLFQLLTDVDMDYN
+12 EGHAGYAEKGKDIVCAAVSVLMQTLACSVGTCMGNDGKGFSVVCKKSNNNIAKFELVTDGLVLLQRE
-27 PVYPESRNRDL
+27 YPENVRYINATERKTK
-38 VLMGYGSEEIRE
+38 
-50 MRDRLAG
+50 A
-57 LEVNDGIDPE
+57 LELQLFADGGAASTGDAAPAADNAAEGGADPE
-67 TSVGYQLYKRGQEL
+67 ATD
-81 TGAAQSGLTE
+81 
-91 GSRAVQGAV
+91 
-100 SSAAENLAIS
+100 SAAE
-110 SINPA
+110 
-115 AVLPVLSLQGAGD
+115 
-128 AMGQSIEK
+128 
-136 GESAGKTLAGGALK
+136 
-150 FGAGWGINSVGAAD
+150 
-164 LAKTM
+164 
-169 GSDYAKDTLAGQ
+169 GS
-181 IAAKIQ
+181 
-187 SLVGDAPFAK
+187 
-197 AHPTVAAA
+197 
-205 LSGGIDNAMQAF
+205 
-217 VESYADKA
+217 
-225 IDAALG
+225 
-231 DEKAAQSLFT
+231 
-241 TDTLIAALES
+241 
-251 GLSGGASGAMGG
+251 
-263 AVGSV
+263 
-268 LAKHNDGNASLLGQA
+268 
-283 EYYDQLDKYEKAV
+283 
-296 AAEKKRQQRV
+296 
-306 EEPGMASEQQT
+306 
-317 AQEAAK
+317 
-323 ADSGLA
+323 
-329 LSGASRQLPQSGS
+329 
-342 PWQDGEA
+342 
-349 KLDEKGSAGRES
+349 
-361 DSPADK
+361 
-367 GGGSENGE
+367 GSENGE

-386 PAERRRAFGQMMS
+386 PAERRKAFGQMMS
-399 GEYKDLADEMMQI
+399 GEYKDLADEMMQNAVQI

-455 DAYFEKIAMEKGI
+455 DAYFEKIAMGKGI
-468 SVKTAREMDKLETQ
+468 SVRTAREMDKLETQ

-503 ARIAQIQAKWD
+503 ARIAQIQARWD

-607 SRKDREALER
+607 SRKDREALEK

>member
-1 MQQEIKGDERA
+1 MIQI
-12 ERLFQLLTDVDMDYN
+12 
-27 PVYPESRNRDL
+27 VY
-38 VLMGYGSEEIRE
+38 
-50 MRDRLAG
+50 
-57 LEVNDGIDPE
+57 EVNPE
-67 TSVGYQLYKRGQEL
+67 NGRMMLRAAGHAGYAEKGKDIVCA
-81 TGAAQSGLTE
+81 G
-91 GSRAVQGAV
+91 V
-100 SSAAENLAIS
+100 SALMQTLAYSAAEDENTSASCREIGGTNEMRILADSTPDMLAKFELVADGLILLANAYPKNVS
-110 SINPA
+110 FQKVCVGCDAAMELQLFADGGAASTGDAAPA
-115 AVLPVLSLQGAGD
+115 ADNA
-128 AMGQSIEK
+128 AE
-136 GESAGKTLAGGALK
+136 GGADPE
-150 FGAGWGINSVGAAD
+150 A
-164 LAKTM
+164 
-169 GSDYAKDTLAGQ
+169 
-181 IAAKIQ
+181 
-187 SLVGDAPFAK
+187 
-197 AHPTVAAA
+197 
-205 LSGGIDNAMQAF
+205 
-217 VESYADKA
+217 
-225 IDAALG
+225 
-231 DEKAAQSLFT
+231 
-241 TDTLIAALES
+241 TDS
-251 GLSGGASGAMGG
+251 
-263 AVGSV
+263 
-268 LAKHNDGNASLLGQA
+268 
-283 EYYDQLDKYEKAV
+283 
-296 AAEKKRQQRV
+296 AAE
-306 EEPGMASEQQT
+306 
-317 AQEAAK
+317 
-323 ADSGLA
+323 
-329 LSGASRQLPQSGS
+329 GS
-342 PWQDGEA
+342 
-349 KLDEKGSAGRES
+349 
-361 DSPADK
+361 
-367 GGGSENGE
+367 GSENGE

-399 GEYKDLADEMMQI
+399 GEYKDLADEMMQNAVQI

-455 DAYFEKIAMEKGI
+455 DAYFERIAMEKGI
-468 SVKTAREMDKLETQ
+468 SVRTAREMDKLETQ

-607 SRKDREALER
+607 SRKDREALEK